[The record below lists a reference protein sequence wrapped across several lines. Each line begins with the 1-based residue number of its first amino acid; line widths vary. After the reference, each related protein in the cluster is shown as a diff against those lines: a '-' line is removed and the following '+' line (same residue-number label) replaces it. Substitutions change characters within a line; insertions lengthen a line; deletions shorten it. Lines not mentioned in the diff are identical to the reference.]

1 MKTPRI
7 DGIHHVTAIASDP
20 QPNLDFYVR
29 FLGLRLVKRTVNFD
43 DPGTYH
49 LYYGDE
55 TGRPGSI
62 LTFFPWPGAA
72 RGRRGA
78 GQVTVTSF
86 AVPAGALDYWTQRA
100 ERFGFRASREADRFG
115 EPVLALFDGDDLAIE
130 LVATTEC
137 SAELYPEGADV
148 PADYGVRLIH
158 SATLTEADSART
170 IALITD
176 TMGFREAGQEGNRTR
191 FTIGSGAPGTILD
204 IVADPASKRS
214 LQGAGTVHHIAFRT
228 PNDEHQAAWS
238 QTLMERGQH
247 VSPVMDRNYF
257 HSIYY
262 REPGGVLFEIATDPP
277 GFAVDEPV
285 EELGTNLKLPDMYEP
300 MRARIEAALPP
311 ITVPTTGLLTES
323 Y

>member
-1 MKTPRI
+1 MTTPRI

-49 LYYGDE
+49 FYYGDE
-55 TGRPGSI
+55 IGRPGSI

-72 RGRRGA
+72 RGRHGS
-78 GQVTVTSF
+78 GQVTLTSF
-86 AVPAGALDYWTQRA
+86 AVPADSLDYWSERA
-100 ERFGFRASREADRFG
+100 QRFGFQAVREADRFG
-115 EPVLALFDGDDLAIE
+115 ESVLALLDGDGLAVE
-130 LVATTEC
+130 LIASPTCPT
-137 SAELYPEGADV
+137 APYPEGADV
-148 PADYGVRLIH
+148 PSEYGLRLIH
-158 SATLTEADSART
+158 SATLTESDPART
-170 IALITD
+170 IALLTD
-176 TMGFREAGQEGNRTR
+176 TMGFRESGREANRTR
-191 FTIGSGAPGTILD
+191 FVVGDGLPGSIVDIL
-204 IVADPASKRS
+204 ADPDVKRGR
-214 LQGAGTVHHIAFRT
+214 QGAGTVHHIAFRT
-228 PNDEHQAAWS
+228 PDDEHQAGWS
-238 QTLMERGQH
+238 QTLMNLGYH

-277 GFAVDEPV
+277 GFTVDEPA
-285 EELGTNLKLPDMYEP
+285 EELGMNLKLPEMYEP
-300 MRARIEAALPP
+300 MRERIEGVLPP

>member
-49 LYYGDE
+49 FYYGDE

-72 RGRRGA
+72 RGRKGT
-78 GQVTVTSF
+78 GQVTLTSF
-86 AVPAGALDYWTQRA
+86 AVPSGSLDYWKERA
-100 ERFGFRASREADRFG
+100 QRFGFRASREADRFG

-130 LVATTEC
+130 LIATPRC
-137 SAELYPEGADV
+137 PADSYPEGADV
-148 PADYGVRLIH
+148 PSEFGVRLIH
-158 SATLTEADSART
+158 SATLTLADTART
-170 IALITD
+170 ISLLTE
-176 TMGFREAGQEGNRTR
+176 TMGFSESAREGDRIR
-191 FTIGSGAPGTILD
+191 FTTGSGGPGSMLD
-204 IVADPASKRS
+204 IVTDPTGKRG

-228 PNDEHQAAWS
+228 PDDEHQAGWS
-238 QTLMERGQH
+238 QTLMDRGYH

-277 GFAVDEPV
+277 GFTVDEPA
-285 EELGTNLKLPDMYEP
+285 EELGMNLKLPEMYEP
-300 MRARIEAALPP
+300 MRERIEAALPA